1 VPGASSGR
9 RSVAMMG
16 VVCGA
21 IALHYRPRRKRRT
34 HPLKVLGREE
44 GARTWHWL
52 GRGSGR
58 TGSWLFHY
66 IYSARSLSC
75 FGWGVFFVAFL
86 RFFFSSLY
94 FYTFCLF
101 LIRRGL
107 DWIGWSGRFFFQ
119 SVIQCMMFFCAYDT
133 LLTVPCRT
141 VRVEVIPSFLP
152 FFPFPFLCFHVAHR
166 GITGDAVQCMILA
179 WDRTKSVH
187 LHICLSWAS
196 PNLFIMAKLTSGV
209 LFFSL
214 LSPFAMPCHAVLLR
228 SVLDTFLTYPLPLF
242 LHNTFMLVVG

>member
-1 VPGASSGR
+1 VEEL
-9 RSVAMMG
+9 G
-16 VVCGA
+16 VDCFIISIQRGVC
-21 IALHYRPRRKRRT
+21 L
-34 HPLKVLGREE
+34 VLGEE
-44 GARTWHWL
+44 
-52 GRGSGR
+52 
-58 TGSWLFHY
+58 F
-66 IYSARSLSC
+66 
-75 FGWGVFFVAFL
+75 FFVAFL

-179 WDRTKSVH
+179 
-187 LHICLSWAS
+187 
-196 PNLFIMAKLTSGV
+196 
-209 LFFSL
+209 
-214 LSPFAMPCHAVLLR
+214 
-228 SVLDTFLTYPLPLF
+228 
-242 LHNTFMLVVG
+242 